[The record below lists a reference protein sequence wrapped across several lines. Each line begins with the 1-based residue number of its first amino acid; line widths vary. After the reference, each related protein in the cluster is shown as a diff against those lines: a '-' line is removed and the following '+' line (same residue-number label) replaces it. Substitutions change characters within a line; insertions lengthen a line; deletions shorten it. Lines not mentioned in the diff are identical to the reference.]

1 MTLEEARIEI
11 QSLKDTFEEYEPGG
25 TRDQFA
31 LKIAISS
38 IRAVSRYHEALDLE
52 PEDILSETDIGKV
65 VCALHELKKFKEL
78 GDMDRLRELVE
89 ADRDGR
95 CVVRP
100 CKVGDI
106 LYEIDETEYGVITC
120 KVLSVNCFNCH
131 ALRIPQN
138 PVVDNV
144 VVTIEVIDGHGKGSS
159 YDFAETDFGKTV
171 FLYRETAEAALKGVP
186 LC

>member
-1 MTLEEARIEI
+1 MDISKCESCTEDCPQAQGRYEAAIGRMYAMRELAKSA
-11 QSLKDTFEEYEPGG
+11 QYWDGLFDESDKP
-25 TRDQFA
+25 
-31 LKIAISS
+31 KITPA
-38 IRAVSRYHEALDLE
+38 
-52 PEDILSETDIGKV
+52 
-65 VCALHELKKFKEL
+65 
-78 GDMDRLRELVE
+78 RLRELVE